1 LFLVINGNFK
11 TVNIKALRVL
21 NVKPEEQAK
30 VVLMLSMGF
39 FIGIFVAT
47 YQVTAESLFLNKL
60 SSHLNEAFLISGGL
74 GIAITLVFSFFQN
87 RIRFSALVFFSF
99 ILIFICTSALNYF
112 YHFGTGNL
120 QDRILFLMYCLV
132 GPLTALLLLCYW
144 GLFARLFDFRQSKR
158 IIGWI
163 DTGQL
168 LAIILANFLIPV
180 SASLFPNTSDYLIV
194 CDISIVGAIGCL
206 AIIAF
211 QFGLAKKQ
219 SQITNE
225 VRRETGFTKIFKDKY
240 VVLLSFFLITSV
252 VTLNFNQFIFQN
264 LLNEQYPNQRDLT
277 NFLAYFNGAIYLL
290 SFAMQ
295 SFFNDKIITTYGLR
309 LSLFI
314 LPVVTGF
321 FAVVSFFA
329 ALFFGYDI
337 AGHPE
342 TFIYFFLFI
351 ALSRL
356 FNTML
361 RDSLENPVFKLMF
374 VPLDSRTR
382 FPIQVKVEGVIS
394 ESGRMVAGLFI
405 FGLSL
410 IPFFELV
417 WIPVIIAGLCL
428 FYVLIIQRLYGGY
441 KAKIRSKLENI
452 DHSQEKLDVGF
463 VQVMSKLEKQLI
475 DSKSTKAVFSFR
487 LLEKLNPAQVG
498 VWINGLMKNEADSVR
513 DYAQRRMNEVKGL
526 SVSDQYVIRADKGVA
541 GYDAK
546 KMLNK
551 IDLQTILGNGGD
563 ISKQRIQK
571 LTRSELPDD
580 RQYAA
585 ELLLHSS
592 AEENA
597 SFLIDLLSDAEPK
610 VRKTAIATSVKI
622 NSPEIIMSLIG
633 NLASPIYGNRA
644 MSSLVLI
651 GGKALP
657 FLENAF
663 YQSGQS
669 TQTVLR
675 IVQVIGRI
683 GGQRA
688 KDLLWGKIDFPDK
701 VVVSQVLLSLGE
713 SGFKAGISQITR
725 IKYAIENDIADIA
738 WNLNAMESIGNDPE
752 TLRIWKALEEED
764 RNDIDHIYMLLAM
777 LYDTRSI
784 QLVKESIESGTSEG
798 TSYAVELLDVF
809 LSEQLKVKVIPV
821 LDDLTN
827 NEKINRL
834 EIFYPK
840 LKLDRKLAIK
850 FLLNRD
856 FTQINRWTKACAI
869 EQIGLQRIGDFKLDL
884 IAQLFNPDRLIRE
897 MAAWALF
904 EIDSKAYEI
913 NSRRLGVDG
922 KRWLDRSVI
931 PGTRLKLRLFE
942 KTVFFQ
948 TLAIFDG
955 VSGLALSF
963 LSDISKEIRLAT
975 DEFMSIDEKI
985 NNDFFIVYQGAVQY
999 YEKSV
1004 HEMDYTSGQFIGEII
1019 APVGFA
1025 NSNIIIAK
1033 EGTILL
1039 KINKDEFYELMAD
1052 NISLTGRIL
1061 EYI

>member
-1 LFLVINGNFK
+1 M
-11 TVNIKALRVL
+11 NIKALRVL

-74 GIAITLVFSFFQN
+74 GIAITLIFSFFQN

-99 ILIFICTSALNYF
+99 LLILVCTSALNYF
-112 YHFGTGNL
+112 YHFGTENL
-120 QDRILFLMYCLV
+120 QNQILFLMYCLV

-144 GLFARLFDFRQSKR
+144 GLFARLFDFKQSKR

-180 SASLFPNTSDYLIV
+180 SASFFPNTSDYLIV
-194 CDISIVGAIGCL
+194 CDISIIGAIVCL
-206 AIIAF
+206 AIVAF

-219 SQITNE
+219 SKITSD

-314 LPVVTGF
+314 LPIVTGF
-321 FAVVSFFA
+321 FALISFFA
-329 ALFFGYDI
+329 ALFFGFDI
-337 AGHPE
+337 ASHPE

-356 FNTML
+356 FNSML
-361 RDSLENPVFKLMF
+361 RDSLENPVYKLMF

-382 FPIQVKVEGVIS
+382 FGIQVKVEGVIS
-394 ESGRMVAGLFI
+394 ESGRMIAGLFI

-417 WIPVIIAGLCL
+417 WIPVIIVGLCL
-428 FYVLIIQRLYGGY
+428 FYVVIIQRLYGGY

-463 VQVMSKLEKQLI
+463 VQVMTRLERQLV

-526 SVSDQYVIRADKGVA
+526 SVSDQYVIRADKDVA
-541 GYDAK
+541 GFDAK
-546 KMLNK
+546 KLLNK
-551 IDLQTILGNGGD
+551 IDLQAILGNGGD

-571 LTRSELPDD
+571 LTRSEQADD

-597 SFLIDLLSDAEPK
+597 SFLIDLLSDTEPK

-622 NSPEIIMSLIG
+622 NNPEIIMSLIG

-725 IKYAIENDIADIA
+725 IKYAIENDVADIA
-738 WNLNAMESIGNDPE
+738 WNLNAMESIGDE
-752 TLRIWKALEEED
+752 LQTSRIWKALEEED

-840 LKLDRKLAIK
+840 LKLDSKLAIK

-856 FTQINRWTKACAI
+856 FTQTNRWTKACAI
-869 EQIGLQRIGDFKLDL
+869 EQIGLQKIADFKLDL

-897 MAAWALF
+897 MGAWALY
-904 EIDSKAYEI
+904 EIDTLAYET

-931 PGTRLKLRLFE
+931 PDARLKLRLFE
-942 KTVFFQ
+942 KIVFFQ
-948 TLAIFDG
+948 SLSIFDG

-963 LSDISKEIRLAT
+963 LSDISKELRLAK
-975 DEFMSIDEKI
+975 DEFMSIDEKV
-985 NNDFFIVYQGAVQY
+985 NNDFFIVYRGTVQY

-1004 HEMDYTSGQFIGEII
+1004 YEMDYTNGQFIGEII

-1033 EGTILL
+1033 TDTILL

-1052 NISLTGRIL
+1052 NINLTGRIL

>member
-1 LFLVINGNFK
+1 
-11 TVNIKALRVL
+11 
-21 NVKPEEQAK
+21 
-30 VVLMLSMGF
+30 
-39 FIGIFVAT
+39 
-47 YQVTAESLFLNKL
+47 
-60 SSHLNEAFLISGGL
+60 
-74 GIAITLVFSFFQN
+74 
-87 RIRFSALVFFSF
+87 
-99 ILIFICTSALNYF
+99 
-112 YHFGTGNL
+112 
-120 QDRILFLMYCLV
+120 
-132 GPLTALLLLCYW
+132 
-144 GLFARLFDFRQSKR
+144 
-158 IIGWI
+158 
-163 DTGQL
+163 
-168 LAIILANFLIPV
+168 
-180 SASLFPNTSDYLIV
+180 
-194 CDISIVGAIGCL
+194 
-206 AIIAF
+206 
-211 QFGLAKKQ
+211 
-219 SQITNE
+219 
-225 VRRETGFTKIFKDKY
+225 
-240 VVLLSFFLITSV
+240 
-252 VTLNFNQFIFQN
+252 
-264 LLNEQYPNQRDLT
+264 
-277 NFLAYFNGAIYLL
+277 
-290 SFAMQ
+290 
-295 SFFNDKIITTYGLR
+295 
-309 LSLFI
+309 
-314 LPVVTGF
+314 
-321 FAVVSFFA
+321 
-329 ALFFGYDI
+329 
-337 AGHPE
+337 
-342 TFIYFFLFI
+342 
-351 ALSRL
+351 
-356 FNTML
+356 
-361 RDSLENPVFKLMF
+361 
-374 VPLDSRTR
+374 
-382 FPIQVKVEGVIS
+382 
-394 ESGRMVAGLFI
+394 
-405 FGLSL
+405 
-410 IPFFELV
+410 
-417 WIPVIIAGLCL
+417 
-428 FYVLIIQRLYGGY
+428 Y

-463 VQVMSKLEKQLI
+463 VQVMTKLEKQLV

-487 LLEKLNPAQVG
+487 LLEKLNPAQEG

-513 DYAQRRMNEVKGL
+513 NYAQRRMNEVKGL
-526 SVSDQYVIRADKGVA
+526 SVSDQYVIRADKDVA

-551 IDLQTILGNGGD
+551 IDLQAILGNGGD

-752 TLRIWKALEEED
+752 TIRIWKALEEED

-827 NEKINRL
+827 SEKINRL

-856 FTQINRWTKACAI
+856 FTQTNRWTKACAI

-904 EIDSKAYEI
+904 EIDSEAYEI
-913 NSRRLGVDG
+913 NSRRLGIDG

-931 PGTRLKLRLFE
+931 PGARLKLRLFE
-942 KTVFFQ
+942 KIVFFQ
-948 TLAIFDG
+948 TLSIFDG

-963 LSDISKEIRLAT
+963 LSDISKEIRLAA
-975 DEFMSIDEKI
+975 DDFMSIDEKI
-985 NNDFFIVYQGAVQY
+985 NNDFFIVYQGTVQY

-1004 HEMDYTSGQFIGEII
+1004 YEMDYTSGQFIGEII

-1033 EGTILL
+1033 TGTILL